1 MKEKR
6 LADDGR
12 KKRASRFLFW
22 GRASQAKALQLAE
35 AGVYLLAPAR
45 LGPGEI
51 SWEREHRHRHTAPS
65 FPTGHLAPLKCN
77 CQASQVQAPGHLSAR
92 AKVNLA
98 LPPIG
103 N

>member
-1 MKEKR
+1 MRVEEDGKMKEKR

-51 SWEREHRHRHTAPS
+51 SWEREQAQAQAHSTFLPHRP
-65 FPTGHLAPLKCN
+65 
-77 CQASQVQAPGHLSAR
+77 PGSTEM
-92 AKVNLA
+92 
-98 LPPIG
+98 
-103 N
+103 